1 MLLRFLQHG
10 EVRRLGATET
20 IRVDV
25 RLISATHR
33 NLNVAV
39 ERGAFRDDLRY
50 RLRRGVLKVP
60 PLRERRED
68 IPLLV
73 EHFRRAINQRWGLA
87 VDGIMPQAVA
97 RLAGHSWPG
106 NVRELEAVLEQ
117 AMIFHGGGWIR
128 PEQLEIESEDRD
140 ERSVAVVAG
149 AAPKPDD
156 ERVRLALRR
165 ELALRIARDR
175 GAVTRGSLARE
186 CGSSEELARQ
196 QLVALARLGQL
207 RRVGGGRSTRYVLP

>member
-1 MLLRFLQHG
+1 
-10 EVRRLGATET
+10 
-20 IRVDV
+20 
-25 RLISATHR
+25 
-33 NLNVAV
+33 
-39 ERGAFRDDLRY
+39 
-50 RLRRGVLKVP
+50 VLKVP

-87 VDGIMPQAVA
+87 VDGITPQAVA

-106 NVRELEAVLEQ
+106 NIRELEGVIEQ

-128 PEQLEIESEDRD
+128 REQLEIESEERD
-140 ERSVAVVAG
+140 ERPGAVVPG

-156 ERVRLALRR
+156 ERVRLARRR